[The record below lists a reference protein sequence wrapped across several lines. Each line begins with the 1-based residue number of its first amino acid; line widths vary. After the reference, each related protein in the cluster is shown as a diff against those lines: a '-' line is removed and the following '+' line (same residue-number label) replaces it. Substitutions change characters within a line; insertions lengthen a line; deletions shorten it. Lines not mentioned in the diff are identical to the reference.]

1 MPQPAAETQVGQKT
15 MPSFSTRVVILCD
28 DSPRKKKYAYEER
41 ITIWN
46 AKSESAAIRKTEAEA
61 KRYSKDSGDR
71 YLGFIQ
77 SYWLFEDVPLEGVE
91 IFSLIR
97 ESDLPPKKYI
107 DAHFDTGDEKQR
119 K

>member
-1 MPQPAAETQVGQKT
+1 MA
-15 MPSFSTRVVILCD
+15 SFSTRAVILCGEGR
-28 DSPRKKKYAYEER
+28 RKKKYAYEER

-46 AKSESAAIRKTEAEA
+46 AKSEGAAVRKAEAEA
-61 KRYSKDSGDR
+61 KRYSQGSGGR

-77 SYWLFEDVPLEGVE
+77 SYWLFEEVSLDGVE
-91 IFSLIR
+91 VFSLIR

-107 DAHFDTGDEKQR
+107 DAYFDTGDEKQR